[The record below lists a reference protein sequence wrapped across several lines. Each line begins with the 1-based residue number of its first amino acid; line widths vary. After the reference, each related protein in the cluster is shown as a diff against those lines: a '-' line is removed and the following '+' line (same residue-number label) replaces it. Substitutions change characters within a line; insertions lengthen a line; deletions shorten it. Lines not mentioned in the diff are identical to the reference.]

1 MLNFKKTKRKPS
13 FVDLAKVDAKMA
25 RELIENGYNGKKVS
39 FSEEDKKIVLK
50 AKDDEIVGFIGS
62 DGESYWFINYDYA
75 VKNYEIEG
83 C

>member
-13 FVDLAKVDAKMA
+13 YIDMAKVDAKTA
-25 RELIENGYNGKKVS
+25 RELLENGYNGKKVS
-39 FSEEDKKIVLK
+39 FSEEDREKILK

-75 VKNYEIEG
+75 IKNYEVER